1 MGSAE
6 RKELKC
12 VKEQVLA
19 VQRMQDYIEKNRTE
33 DITLSELAGASL
45 FSPWYSYRLF
55 REYIGL
61 TPTEYIRKYRLTQAA
76 RLLRAG
82 DVKVID
88 AAFAV
93 GFSNADTFTRAFY
106 REFGLNPGDY
116 MKHPV
121 PVTFFIPY
129 GAKYR
134 ELRKENI
141 DVSNIQTVFVQI
153 VRKPERLCII
163 RRGRKAE
170 DYFPYCEEVS
180 CDVWG
185 ILTSMRSLCGEPV
198 SMWLPQA
205 VSTMREYKILKRLR
219 VTPVGPVFILGVE
232 LTMYI
237 VYCAVSL
244 AVLAV
249 PAALF
254 WHVRLRGS
262 LLRFIG
268 SWALTMLSTLSVGML
283 VGGVARD
290 TKQAGVIASVLY
302 FPMLVFSGTTLPLE
316 VMPRA
321 MQKIVSLFPLTQGI
335 TMMKNAFI
343 GADTGS
349 MLLPVCAMLGLTA
362 LCTALS
368 IRFFRWE

>member
-33 DITLSELAGASL
+33 DIRLSELARASL
-45 FSPWYSYRLF
+45 FSTWYSYRLF

-76 RLLRAG
+76 RRLRTRK
-82 DVKVID
+82 VKVID
-88 AAFAV
+88 SAYDA

-153 VRKPERLCII
+153 IRKPE
-163 RRGRKAE
+163 
-170 DYFPYCEEVS
+170 
-180 CDVWG
+180 
-185 ILTSMRSLCGEPV
+185 
-198 SMWLPQA
+198 
-205 VSTMREYKILKRLR
+205 RLR
-219 VTPVGPVFILGVE
+219 VTPVSPVFILGVE

-237 VYCAVSL
+237 VYCSVSL

-268 SWALTMLSTLSVGML
+268 SRALTMLSTLSVGML
-283 VGGVARD
+283 VGGVAKD
-290 TKQAGVIASVLY
+290 TKQASVIASVLY
-302 FPMLVFSGTTLPLE
+302 FPILVFSGTTLPLE

-349 MLLPVCAMLGLTA
+349 MLLPVCVMLGLTA

>member
-1 MGSAE
+1 M
-6 RKELKC
+6 
-12 VKEQVLA
+12 KEQVLA

-76 RLLRAG
+76 RRLRTG
-82 DVKVID
+82 KVKVID
-88 AAFAV
+88 AAYDA

-116 MKHPV
+116 LNLSVKS
-121 PVTFFIPY
+121 
-129 GAKYR
+129 G
-134 ELRKENI
+134 
-141 DVSNIQTVFVQI
+141 TVFGLLGAVGAVAI
-153 VRKPERLCII
+153 CAGGLM
-163 RRGRKAE
+163 G
-170 DYFPYCEEVS
+170 
-180 CDVWG
+180 
-185 ILTSMRSLCGEPV
+185 
-198 SMWLPQA
+198 LPQA

-219 VTPVGPVFILGVE
+219 VTPVSPVFILGAE

-244 AVLAV
+244 AVLVV

-283 VGGVARD
+283 VGVVAKD
-290 TKQAGVIASVLY
+290 TKQASVIASVLY
-302 FPMLVFSGTTLPLE
+302 FPMLVFSSTTLPLE

-349 MLLPVCAMLGLTA
+349 MLLPVCVMLGLTA

>member
-1 MGSAE
+1 MGLFFSLDLLGYA
-6 RKELKC
+6 LMS
-12 VKEQVLA
+12 LA
-19 VQRMQDYIEKNRTE
+19 TFFAGLTVEPKDKPSKWLRALLMIHGVFFIEKNRTE

-55 REYIGL
+55 REYIGI

-76 RLLRAG
+76 RRLRTG
-82 DVKVID
+82 KVKVID
-88 AAFAV
+88 AAYDA
-93 GFSNADTFTRAFY
+93 GFSNADTFTRDFY

-153 VRKPERLCII
+153 IRKPE
-163 RRGRKAE
+163 
-170 DYFPYCEEVS
+170 
-180 CDVWG
+180 
-185 ILTSMRSLCGEPV
+185 
-198 SMWLPQA
+198 
-205 VSTMREYKILKRLR
+205 RLR
-219 VTPVGPVFILGVE
+219 VTPVSPVFILGVE

-244 AVLAV
+244 AVLTI

-262 LLRFIG
+262 LLRFLG
-268 SWALTMLSTLSVGML
+268 SR
-283 VGGVARD
+283 ARCRRSS
-290 TKQAGVIASVLY
+290 AS
-302 FPMLVFSGTTLPLE
+302 S
-316 VMPRA
+316 R
-321 MQKIVSLFPLTQGI
+321 
-335 TMMKNAFI
+335 
-343 GADTGS
+343 
-349 MLLPVCAMLGLTA
+349 
-362 LCTALS
+362 
-368 IRFFRWE
+368 

>member
-1 MGSAE
+1 MDSAE

-33 DITLSELAGASL
+33 DIRLSELAKASL

-76 RLLRAG
+76 RRLRTG
-82 DVKVID
+82 KVKVID
-88 AAFAV
+88 AAYDA

-106 REFGLNPGDY
+106 RELGLNPGDY

-153 VRKPERLCII
+153 IRKPERLCI
-163 RRGRKAE
+163 
-170 DYFPYCEEVS
+170 
-180 CDVWG
+180 
-185 ILTSMRSLCGEPV
+185 
-198 SMWLPQA
+198 
-205 VSTMREYKILKRLR
+205 
-219 VTPVGPVFILGVE
+219 TPVGPVFILGVE

-237 VYCAVSL
+237 VYCSVSL

-268 SWALTMLSTLSVGML
+268 SR
-283 VGGVARD
+283 ARCRRSS
-290 TKQAGVIASVLY
+290 AS
-302 FPMLVFSGTTLPLE
+302 S
-316 VMPRA
+316 R
-321 MQKIVSLFPLTQGI
+321 
-335 TMMKNAFI
+335 
-343 GADTGS
+343 
-349 MLLPVCAMLGLTA
+349 
-362 LCTALS
+362 
-368 IRFFRWE
+368 

>member
-1 MGSAE
+1 MDSAE

-33 DITLSELAGASL
+33 DIRLSELARASL

-76 RLLRAG
+76 RRLRTG
-82 DVKVID
+82 KVKVID
-88 AAFAV
+88 AAYDA

-153 VRKPERLCII
+153 IRKPE
-163 RRGRKAE
+163 
-170 DYFPYCEEVS
+170 
-180 CDVWG
+180 
-185 ILTSMRSLCGEPV
+185 
-198 SMWLPQA
+198 
-205 VSTMREYKILKRLR
+205 RLR
-219 VTPVGPVFILGVE
+219 VTPVSPVFILGVE

-268 SWALTMLSTLSVGML
+268 SRALTMLSTLSVGML
-283 VGGVARD
+283 VGGVAKD
-290 TKQAGVIASVLY
+290 TKQASVIASVLY
-302 FPMLVFSGTTLPLE
+302 FPILVFSGTTLPLE

-349 MLLPVCAMLGLTA
+349 MLLPVCVMLGLTA

>member
-1 MGSAE
+1 M
-6 RKELKC
+6 
-12 VKEQVLA
+12 KEQVLA

-76 RLLRAG
+76 RRLRTG
-82 DVKVID
+82 KVKVID
-88 AAFAV
+88 AAYDA

-116 MKHPV
+116 LNLSVKS
-121 PVTFFIPY
+121 
-129 GAKYR
+129 G
-134 ELRKENI
+134 
-141 DVSNIQTVFVQI
+141 TVFGLLGAVGAVAI
-153 VRKPERLCII
+153 CAGGLM
-163 RRGRKAE
+163 G
-170 DYFPYCEEVS
+170 
-180 CDVWG
+180 
-185 ILTSMRSLCGEPV
+185 
-198 SMWLPQA
+198 LPQA

-219 VTPVGPVFILGVE
+219 VTPVSPVFILGVE

-244 AVLAV
+244 AVLTIS
-249 PAALF
+249 AALF

-262 LLRFIG
+262 LLRFLG
-268 SWALTMLSTLSVGML
+268 RWALTMLSTLSVGML

-349 MLLPVCAMLGLTA
+349 VLLPVCVMLGLTA
-362 LCTALS
+362 LCTVLS

>member
-19 VQRMQDYIEKNRTE
+19 VQQMQDYIEKNRTE
-33 DITLSELAGASL
+33 DIRLSELARASL

-55 REYIGL
+55 REYTGL
-61 TPTEYIRKYRLTQAA
+61 TPTEYIRKYRLTQASR
-76 RLLRAG
+76 RLRTG
-82 DVKVID
+82 KVKVID
-88 AAFAV
+88 AAYDA

-134 ELRKENI
+134 ELRKETI

-153 VRKPERLCII
+153 IRKPE
-163 RRGRKAE
+163 
-170 DYFPYCEEVS
+170 
-180 CDVWG
+180 
-185 ILTSMRSLCGEPV
+185 
-198 SMWLPQA
+198 
-205 VSTMREYKILKRLR
+205 RLR
-219 VTPVGPVFILGVE
+219 VTPVSPVFILGVE

-244 AVLAV
+244 AVLTV

-262 LLRFIG
+262 LLRFLG
-268 SWALTMLSTLSVGML
+268 SR
-283 VGGVARD
+283 ARCRRSS
-290 TKQAGVIASVLY
+290 AS
-302 FPMLVFSGTTLPLE
+302 S
-316 VMPRA
+316 R
-321 MQKIVSLFPLTQGI
+321 
-335 TMMKNAFI
+335 
-343 GADTGS
+343 
-349 MLLPVCAMLGLTA
+349 
-362 LCTALS
+362 
-368 IRFFRWE
+368 

>member
-33 DITLSELAGASL
+33 DIRLSELARASL

-76 RLLRAG
+76 RRLRTG
-82 DVKVID
+82 KVKVID
-88 AAFAV
+88 AAYDA

-141 DVSNIQTVFVQI
+141 GVSNIQTVFVQI
-153 VRKPERLCII
+153 IRKPE
-163 RRGRKAE
+163 
-170 DYFPYCEEVS
+170 
-180 CDVWG
+180 
-185 ILTSMRSLCGEPV
+185 
-198 SMWLPQA
+198 
-205 VSTMREYKILKRLR
+205 RLR
-219 VTPVGPVFILGVE
+219 VTPVSPVFILGVE

-237 VYCAVSL
+237 VYCSVPL
-244 AVLAV
+244 AVLTV

-262 LLRFIG
+262 LLRFLG
-268 SWALTMLSTLSVGML
+268 SR
-283 VGGVARD
+283 ARCRRSS
-290 TKQAGVIASVLY
+290 AS
-302 FPMLVFSGTTLPLE
+302 S
-316 VMPRA
+316 R
-321 MQKIVSLFPLTQGI
+321 
-335 TMMKNAFI
+335 
-343 GADTGS
+343 
-349 MLLPVCAMLGLTA
+349 
-362 LCTALS
+362 
-368 IRFFRWE
+368 

>member
-33 DITLSELAGASL
+33 DIRLSELAGASL

-76 RLLRAG
+76 RRLRTG
-82 DVKVID
+82 KVKVID
-88 AAFAV
+88 AAYDA
-93 GFSNADTFTRAFY
+93 GFSNADTFTRTFY

-153 VRKPERLCII
+153 IRKPERLCII
-163 RRGRKAE
+163 KRGRKAE

-198 SMWLPQA
+198 SMGLPQA

-244 AVLAV
+244 AVLTI

-262 LLRFIG
+262 LLRFLG
-268 SWALTMLSTLSVGML
+268 RWALTMLSTLSGGML

-349 MLLPVCAMLGLTA
+349 MLLPGCAMLGLTA

>member
-33 DITLSELAGASL
+33 DIRLSELARASL

-55 REYIGL
+55 QEYIGL

-76 RLLRAG
+76 RRLRTG
-82 DVKVID
+82 KVKVID
-88 AAFAV
+88 AAYDA

-153 VRKPERLCII
+153 IRKRERLCII
-163 RRGRKAE
+163 KRGRKAE

-185 ILTSMRSLCGEPV
+185 ILTSMQSLCGEPV

-205 VSTMREYKILKRLR
+205 VTTMREYKILKRLR
-219 VTPVGPVFILGVE
+219 VTPVSPVFILGVE

-237 VYCAVSL
+237 VYCSVSL

-262 LLRFIG
+262 LLCFLG
-268 SWALTMLSTLSVGML
+268 SR
-283 VGGVARD
+283 ARCRR
-290 TKQAGVIASVLY
+290 TSAS
-302 FPMLVFSGTTLPLE
+302 S
-316 VMPRA
+316 R
-321 MQKIVSLFPLTQGI
+321 
-335 TMMKNAFI
+335 
-343 GADTGS
+343 
-349 MLLPVCAMLGLTA
+349 
-362 LCTALS
+362 
-368 IRFFRWE
+368 

>member
-1 MGSAE
+1 M
-6 RKELKC
+6 
-12 VKEQVLA
+12 KEQVLA

-76 RLLRAG
+76 RRLRTG
-82 DVKVID
+82 KVKVID
-88 AAFAV
+88 AAYDA

-141 DVSNIQTVFVQI
+141 GVSNIQTVFVQI
-153 VRKPERLCII
+153 IRKPE
-163 RRGRKAE
+163 
-170 DYFPYCEEVS
+170 
-180 CDVWG
+180 
-185 ILTSMRSLCGEPV
+185 
-198 SMWLPQA
+198 
-205 VSTMREYKILKRLR
+205 RLR
-219 VTPVGPVFILGVE
+219 VTPVSQVFILGVE

-237 VYCAVSL
+237 VYCSVSL

-262 LLRFIG
+262 LLRFLG
-268 SWALTMLSTLSVGML
+268 SR
-283 VGGVARD
+283 ARCRRSS
-290 TKQAGVIASVLY
+290 AS
-302 FPMLVFSGTTLPLE
+302 S
-316 VMPRA
+316 R
-321 MQKIVSLFPLTQGI
+321 
-335 TMMKNAFI
+335 
-343 GADTGS
+343 
-349 MLLPVCAMLGLTA
+349 
-362 LCTALS
+362 
-368 IRFFRWE
+368 

>member
-1 MGSAE
+1 MRLAGLTEKA
-6 RKELKC
+6 RELP
-12 VKEQVLA
+12 A

-76 RLLRAG
+76 RRLCTGKA
-82 DVKVID
+82 KVID
-88 AAFAV
+88 AAYDA

-106 REFGLNPGDY
+106 REFGLNPVDY

-153 VRKPERLCII
+153 IRKPE
-163 RRGRKAE
+163 
-170 DYFPYCEEVS
+170 
-180 CDVWG
+180 
-185 ILTSMRSLCGEPV
+185 
-198 SMWLPQA
+198 
-205 VSTMREYKILKRLR
+205 RLR
-219 VTPVGPVFILGVE
+219 VTPVSPVFILGVE

-244 AVLAV
+244 AVLTI

-262 LLRFIG
+262 LLRFLG
-268 SWALTMLSTLSVGML
+268 SR
-283 VGGVARD
+283 ARCRRSS
-290 TKQAGVIASVLY
+290 AS
-302 FPMLVFSGTTLPLE
+302 S
-316 VMPRA
+316 R
-321 MQKIVSLFPLTQGI
+321 
-335 TMMKNAFI
+335 
-343 GADTGS
+343 
-349 MLLPVCAMLGLTA
+349 
-362 LCTALS
+362 
-368 IRFFRWE
+368 

>member
-1 MGSAE
+1 M
-6 RKELKC
+6 
-12 VKEQVLA
+12 KEQVLA

-33 DITLSELAGASL
+33 DIRLSELAGASL

-76 RLLRAG
+76 RRLRTG
-82 DVKVID
+82 KVKVID
-88 AAFAV
+88 AAYDA

-153 VRKPERLCII
+153 IRKPERLCII
-163 RRGRKAE
+163 KRGRKAE

-198 SMWLPQA
+198 SMGLPR
-205 VSTMREYKILKRLR
+205 S
-219 VTPVGPVFILGVE
+219 
-232 LTMYI
+232 
-237 VYCAVSL
+237 S
-244 AVLAV
+244 
-249 PAALF
+249 AA
-254 WHVRLRGS
+254 
-262 LLRFIG
+262 
-268 SWALTMLSTLSVGML
+268 
-283 VGGVARD
+283 
-290 TKQAGVIASVLY
+290 
-302 FPMLVFSGTTLPLE
+302 
-316 VMPRA
+316 
-321 MQKIVSLFPLTQGI
+321 
-335 TMMKNAFI
+335 
-343 GADTGS
+343 
-349 MLLPVCAMLGLTA
+349 
-362 LCTALS
+362 
-368 IRFFRWE
+368 